1 MNNFFK
7 FEAVVLVVTVINWWT
22 LGPQN
27 KWESKSKNYNS
38 YYNNDNDYTNNSGIV
53 KCLFVCLFFL
63 GDAFNWT
70 GYRLIYAVGRVD
82 HAKFKCVDFYKVRA
96 AKNQKTLQSALIS
109 PPFYILNRY

>member
-7 FEAVVLVVTVINWWT
+7 LEAVVLVVTVINWWT

-70 GYRLIYAVGRVD
+70 GYRLIYAVGRVSQE
-82 HAKFKCVDFYKVRA
+82 KFKCVDFYKVRA
-96 AKNQKTLQSALIS
+96 AKNQKTLQ
-109 PPFYILNRY
+109 